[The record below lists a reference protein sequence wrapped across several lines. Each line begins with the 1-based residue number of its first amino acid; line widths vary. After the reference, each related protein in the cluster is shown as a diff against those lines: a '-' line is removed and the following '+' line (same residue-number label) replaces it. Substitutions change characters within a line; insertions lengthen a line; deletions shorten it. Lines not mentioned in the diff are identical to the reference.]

1 MEIQWINYL
10 IYVFFSDLIV
20 GWGFEPIIFLL
31 KTTKCVSWVIFF
43 IIIIL
48 VRILNATTRIPLKY
62 MSVWSNNYN
71 GISFSHIY
79 GGIYYNIKNKKKIK
93 KEAPFYYALRILKK
107 FLSVWEVNTNIHPF
121 KI

>member
-48 VRILNATTRIPLKY
+48 VRILNATTGIPLKY

-79 GGIYYNIKNKKKIK
+79 GGIYYNIKNK
-93 KEAPFYYALRILKK
+93 
-107 FLSVWEVNTNIHPF
+107 
-121 KI
+121 